1 MIFYH
6 IDRTCQLL
14 NQSKI
19 DLTPFVTENLYGSV
33 FNNLSVHGNLYFRDL
48 NFLNISRDI
57 ELTLEYVRVCKY
69 QSMPSRFQSIFAS
82 RTIEESAF
90 WIKFFAN
97 NVPFGLITI
106 DTDNY
111 QIFDCSWITP
121 QPGMVSD
128 IQTRCKPYSLGAM
141 CDIADAYWS
150 KKVSNKPIME
160 VLIPLPCKIV
170 KTEYFHNQDEFNA
183 IYSL

>member
-6 IDRTCQLL
+6 IDRCCRLL
-14 NQSKI
+14 NQTKI
-19 DLTPFVTENLYGSV
+19 ELSPFETKVLYGSV

-48 NFLNISRDI
+48 DRLNISRDI
-57 ELTLEYVRVCKY
+57 ELTLEYIRVCKY
-69 QSMPSRFQSIFAS
+69 PSMPSRFQSLFAS
-82 RTIEESAF
+82 RTIEESTF
-90 WIKFFAN
+90 WIKFFPN
-97 NVPFGLITI
+97 NAPFGLTTI

-121 QPGMVSD
+121 QPGMIPD
-128 IQTRCKPYSLGAM
+128 IQTRCKPFSLGCM
-141 CDIADAYWS
+141 CDIANAYWS

-170 KTEYFHNQDEFNA
+170 KTEYFRDQGEFNT
-183 IYSL
+183 IYSP

>member
-6 IDRTCQLL
+6 IDRCCSLL
-14 NQSKI
+14 NQTKI
-19 DLTPFVTENLYGSV
+19 ELSPFETKVLYGSV

-48 NFLNISRDI
+48 DRLNISRDI
-57 ELTLEYVRVCKY
+57 ELTLEYIRVCKY
-69 QSMPSRFQSIFAS
+69 PSMPSRFQSLFAS
-82 RTIEESAF
+82 RTIEESTF
-90 WIKFFAN
+90 WIKFFPN
-97 NVPFGLITI
+97 NAPFGLITI

-121 QPGMVSD
+121 QQGMNPD
-128 IQTRCKPYSLGAM
+128 IQTRCKPFSLGGM
-141 CDIADAYWS
+141 CDIANAYWS